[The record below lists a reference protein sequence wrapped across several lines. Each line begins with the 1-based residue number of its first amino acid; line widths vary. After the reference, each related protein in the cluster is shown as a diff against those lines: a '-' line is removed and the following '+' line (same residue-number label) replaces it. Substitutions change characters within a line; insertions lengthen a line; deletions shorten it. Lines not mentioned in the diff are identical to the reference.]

1 MARADLLNIEVIYC
15 PEPGQVDLRQ
25 VQLSPGA
32 LLADALQVSGIL
44 GAHPEPA
51 GGWRLGIWG
60 RVQDSKTPLRDLD
73 RVELYR
79 GLLVDPKESRRL
91 RYKRHRKLKPP
102 RVA

>member
-1 MARADLLNIEVIYC
+1 MAPAERLNIEVIYC

-32 LLADALQVSGIL
+32 VVADALQASGIL

-60 RVQDSKTPLRDLD
+60 RVQDPKMHLRDLD

-79 GLLVDPKESRRL
+79 GLLIDPKESRRL

-102 RVA
+102 RAA